1 MEADLPRYQRINA
14 AVALATANAAHP
26 GIDPAVARRA
36 VELTP
41 VPGRF
46 TRLAD
51 DPLTIVDGAHNPA
64 GMAALAAALPDEPVT
79 AVVSILDDKD
89 AAAMLRAL
97 LPHCSALVCTS
108 SSNPRALSPATLA
121 SLAAQLGGVDE
132 DHVTLESDPREAL
145 RRARELGST
154 VVATGSIYLAADLL
168 SAPGTRRASA
178 L

>member
-1 MEADLPRYQRINA
+1 
-14 AVALATANAAHP
+14 
-26 GIDPAVARRA
+26 
-36 VELTP
+36 

-46 TRLAD
+46 TRLAE

-64 GMAALAAALPDEPVT
+64 GMAALAAALPHEPVT

-121 SLAAQLGGVDE
+121 SLAAQLGGLDE
-132 DHVTLESDPREAL
+132 DDITLESDPREAL
-145 RRARELGST
+145 RRARELGNT